1 MLDRLLCTLL
11 YMLGQAPIPV
21 YKGVVVYKRGE
32 GSMKKNTLWAMI
44 KIIGWILLGVLA
56 TGLIIALYAAS
67 RFFGSGFF

>member
-1 MLDRLLCTLL
+1 
-11 YMLGQAPIPV
+11 
-21 YKGVVVYKRGE
+21 
-32 GSMKKNTLWAMI
+32 MKKNTLWAMI